1 MYVYTHTHTHTYT
14 HTYTYTYME
23 LPQIVFRVGGFE
35 AATAL
40 YRDVF
45 EAALRPLQDAS
56 DASNADDESPSF
68 YKWHARTLRAEFLGW
83 LVQKYKY

>member
-1 MYVYTHTHTHTYT
+1 
-14 HTYTYTYME
+14 ME

-45 EAALRPLQDAS
+45 EAALQPLQDVNN
-56 DASNADDESPSF
+56 ASNADDESTTF

-83 LVQKYKY
+83 LLQKYRY